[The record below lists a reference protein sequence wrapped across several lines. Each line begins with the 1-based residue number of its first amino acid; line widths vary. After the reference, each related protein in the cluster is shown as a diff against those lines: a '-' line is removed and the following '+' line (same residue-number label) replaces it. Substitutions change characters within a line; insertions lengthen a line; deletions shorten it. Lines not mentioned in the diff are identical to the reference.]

1 MFAKNLNLQC
11 KIFSQNGKFG
21 SNVFCIFT
29 WSMYQIPLLGHKKSK
44 WAVFCVDFWVLGYA
58 YYSNVPELFCR
69 SLNRQVKLRLALSG
83 SVLEVGGFWWCKIWH
98 PNFEWSDGCRN
109 FLMKLPLIC
118 SGAYPTC
125 SLEESL
131 TYSTL
136 SWPSTTNMNPGM
148 EYKTMLNF
156 SQQFKI

>member
-1 MFAKNLNLQC
+1 MRLYWSKSNNLYLAIKSQTFFAK
-11 KIFSQNGKFG
+11 KFVDVE
-21 SNVFCIFT
+21 S
-29 WSMYQIPLLGHKKSK
+29 LGFAEHTH
-44 WAVFCVDFWVLGYA
+44 
-58 YYSNVPELFCR
+58 YSNVPELFCR

-98 PNFEWSDGCRN
+98 PNFEWSAGCRN

-148 EYKTMLNF
+148 EHLTKLRHN
-156 SQQFKI
+156 SFKS